1 VEEAGASVGEALGV
15 GGHNAHRRG
24 GVGRRRQGR
33 WRERRREG
41 EVGALA
47 GGGAARGIAGS
58 GAHWRGRREAE
69 EAWARC
75 RTMRGQAV
83 WDWDARGQESR
94 GRSGGTRSDGWRGRG
109 GRAGFGWS
117 VGPLGP
123 GDGPLV
129 YQPMCE

>member
-15 GGHNAHRRG
+15 GGRNARRQG
-24 GVGRRRQGR
+24 GVGRRRQGC

-47 GGGAARGIAGS
+47 DGGAARGIAGS

-75 RTMRGQAV
+75 RAVRGRTA

-94 GRSGGTRSDGWRGRG
+94 GRLGGTRPDRWCGRG

-123 GDGPLV
+123 GDGSLV
-129 YQPMCE
+129 HQPRCE